1 VTRSKTDER
10 YFIFYSGGNFTTPQN
25 IFTHNGNY
33 NDENPARF
41 TLPTD
46 SFVTISV
53 SLTGYLPGAGLMTAN
68 LLLQNGSS
76 DLPLGEVSCYTN
88 EAHSHKTFPT
98 FTCCQHLMA
107 GDYVFVIRKN
117 YRYDGNDFVQAHFT
131 AVPSIPYSAVQL
143 YSSHHG
149 KYEGGS
155 WTHRFTVPQIYGH
168 SGQVTAIF
176 SIGLTGWLQNSGLM
190 VANLSIQNS
199 GRVIPLGT
207 VNSFTNE
214 RHSHKTFPTFF
225 GEAKLSPGEC
235 ELQIQGNYLVDHND
249 FANVFIQFL

>member
-1 VTRSKTDER
+1 MEYMETSTEPKR
-10 YFIFYSGGNFTTPQN
+10 IFS
-25 IFTHNGNY
+25 HNGNY
-33 NDENPARF
+33 DDQNPYGF
-41 TLPTD
+41 TLNTD

-53 SLTGYLPGAGLMTAN
+53 SLTGYLSTGGLMTAN
-68 LLLQNGSS
+68 LLLKKGYS

-117 YRYDGNDFVQAHFT
+117 YRYDGNDFVQAQFT
-131 AVPSIPYSAVQL
+131 AVPNPPASPLVSA
-143 YSSHHG
+143 HHG
-149 KYEGGS
+149 NYKGGN
-155 WTHRFTVPQIYGH
+155 WTYKFTVPQIYGN
-168 SGQVTAIF
+168 SGQVTTIF
-176 SIGLTGWLQNSGLM
+176 SIGLTGWVKNSGLM

-199 GRVIPLGT
+199 GRVIQLGT
-207 VNSFTNE
+207 VKCYSNE
-214 RHSHKTFPTFF
+214 GHSHKTFPIFF
-225 GEAKLSPGEC
+225 GEAKLSPGAC